1 LPNESLIKEIKLT
14 QDLME
19 LFITYQIPSDLLSFD
34 GDATLSPADKIA
46 SVKKHVKDIYDVI
59 EESKQKELK
68 EVKEEAQFNIMDSI
82 AAPPRPQP
90 VSAPAPVRSP
100 APRMMMRG
108 AGGAAPGMMMRGGG
122 GPPPPPQAMMS
133 MSAAAPP
140 PMARQMAVPS
150 APTPVA
156 AKLARPTTTTTT
168 STKPAAKSADNNAPE
183 ASKEQ
188 SLDAGGDS
196 DVAGVDVT
204 KLPSAIDGALDK
216 VVEGAVRPTTIKPAT
231 TWRKLFQKKLLAKPS
246 EVSLSKDGLK
256 SEKNRAFD
264 LLDALTKSGALPLH
278 NTVLHV
284 VIANTVSFD
293 KSLLHTVTR
302 DNINPIEKAEA
313 VAVTISSALTGTK
326 PQKLVKENQYE
337 RLVTYT
343 PQLAIEA
350 KKDNDD
356 DDNDK

>member
-19 LFITYQIPSDLLSFD
+19 MFIKYQIPSDMMSFD
-34 GDATLSPADKIA
+34 GDEDA
-46 SVKKHVKDIYDVI
+46 SVEEKVDAVKAHVKALYEVI
-59 EESKQKELK
+59 QESKDKELK
-68 EVKEEAQFNIMDSI
+68 ERGQEAAFAVMDSLAGNSVSLSRSSAVASSSAVRLESVQRRSTGSRIESSGVKHEQPKDDEEAEDEGFDI
-82 AAPPRPQP
+82 
-90 VSAPAPVRSP
+90 
-100 APRMMMRG
+100 
-108 AGGAAPGMMMRGGG
+108 
-122 GPPPPPQAMMS
+122 
-133 MSAAAPP
+133 
-140 PMARQMAVPS
+140 
-150 APTPVA
+150 
-156 AKLARPTTTTTT
+156 
-168 STKPAAKSADNNAPE
+168 
-183 ASKEQ
+183 
-188 SLDAGGDS
+188 
-196 DVAGVDVT
+196 T
-204 KLPSAIDGALDK
+204 KLPAELDNNVDK
-216 VVEGAVRPTTIKPAT
+216 YVPGQSICATTIKPST
-231 TWRKLFQKKLLAKPS
+231 TWTKKFQKKLLAKP
-246 EVSLSKDGLK
+246 EETTLGADQLHT
-256 SEKNRAFD
+256 EKNRAFD